1 MTVKLAILKSGENII
16 SDVKEGFYEERLV
29 CYIFENPCSVKINGS
44 YAINGNNQHSIS
56 LNRWP
61 LLSKD
66 NVLEIVPEWIVTLTE
81 PADQLRELYENDVL
95 GNQNEEHKNH
105 SIDEQSDSGESD

>member
-16 SDVKEGFYEERLV
+16 SDIKEGFYEEKLV
-29 CYIFENPCSVKINGS
+29 CYIFENPCLVKINGS

-56 LNRWP
+56 LSRWP

-66 NVLEIVPEWIVTLTE
+66 TVLEIVPEWIVTITE
-81 PADQLRELYENDVL
+81 PADQLKELYENQVI
-95 GNQNEEHKNH
+95 GNQNEECK
-105 SIDEQSDSGESD
+105 IDSVNEQSDFDKSN